1 LTESE
6 KKNSLCELCDLSER
20 SEAPHGGTGWAVNQ
34 FLKSALICACWS
46 AAEIYPPLEDP
57 AIGALPVVAKR
68 TSRHRG
74 PMELSFGCY
83 SIGVRDINY
92 DLEIA
97 GSVVIKCFKV
107 LDSFQKRW
115 MGVV

>member
-1 LTESE
+1 MG
-6 KKNSLCELCDLSER
+6 LS
-20 SEAPHGGTGWAVNQ
+20 V
-34 FLKSALICACWS
+34 
-46 AAEIYPPLEDP
+46 
-57 AIGALPVVAKR
+57 
-68 TSRHRG
+68 
-74 PMELSFGCY
+74 GCY